1 MGDTRICS
9 ACGHE
14 KDIEEFHKH
23 KGHPRGRGYHCRSCR
38 IKEDAINWASRLC
51 RSARG
56 RKNLECNITKEDILE
71 LFELQNG
78 KCYWYGIPMV
88 ATENSKDPQQP
99 SLDRLDPEKGYVKG
113 NVVLTCLAANF
124 GRNRTNI
131 ERFKEFVELLRKRHD
146 GFNR

>member
-1 MGDTRICS
+1 
-9 ACGHE
+9 
-14 KDIEEFHKH
+14 
-23 KGHPRGRGYHCRSCR
+23 
-38 IKEDAINWASRLC
+38 
-51 RSARG
+51 
-56 RKNLECNITKEDILE
+56 
-71 LFELQNG
+71 
-78 KCYWYGIPMV
+78 MV